1 MQSVHKDEN
10 SPRIVVVG
18 DSILD
23 VYCLGK
29 NDGGNPAFFMEK
41 PGECSRRRGK
51 CRFNI
56 RALGGYPL
64 LFSKGWNGRCI
75 HSVYPEVDARGISTR
90 YIRTCADSGISVKT
104 RYCEGERIFRAD
116 RDFMNVQ
123 TEREAYRL
131 MQDIQALIPP
141 YQAVVFSDYAKGF
154 CSGTLYRLLSGYC
167 YRKAIHLF
175 VDSKSLFPPAFA
187 YVYKPNWWE
196 FEQRFGHRTRNMD
209 ELPTQARAFQK
220 KYRIQHLIV
229 TMDKQGVLW
238 MDPGGS
244 RTGTR
249 RLPLRLS
256 IPVERAIVFWRHLRW
271 PTAKGS
277 RCRTRFRLPTKRL
290 GPPVGIP
297 VLIQLK
303 LAKFLMKGT
312 DANGK

>member
-29 NDGGNPAFFMEK
+29 NDGGEPPRFSWK
-41 PGECSRRRGK
+41 SQVSVPGGAGNVVS
-51 CRFNI
+51 NI

-64 LFSKGWNGRCI
+64 LFSKVGT
-75 HSVYPEVDARGISTR
+75 DAASIQYIRRLTRRGISTR

-196 FEQRFGHRTRNMD
+196 FEQRLGHRIRNRD

-238 MDPGGS
+238 MDPEGEPHWYP
-244 RTGTR
+244 
-249 RLPLRLS
+249 PL
-256 IPVERAIVFWRHLRW
+256 
-271 PTAKGS
+271 TAKVVNSCGAGDSFLAALAVADGKGITMQDAIPLANKAAGS
-277 RCRTRFRLPTKRL
+277 ACRHP
-290 GPPVGIP
+290 
-297 VLIQLK
+297 
-303 LAKFLMKGT
+303 GT
-312 DANGK
+312 YTVKACEIFDERD

>member
-29 NDGGNPAFFMEK
+29 NDGGEPPRFSWK
-41 PGECSRRRGK
+41 SQVSVPGGAGNVVS
-51 CRFNI
+51 NI

-64 LFSKGWNGRCI
+64 LFSKVGT
-75 HSVYPEVDARGISTR
+75 DAASIQYIRRLTRRGISTR

-175 VDSKSLFPPAFA
+175 VDASLCSRPLLPMCTSQTGGNSSRDSGTVSVIGTSYQRRRGPSK
-187 YVYKPNWWE
+187 
-196 FEQRFGHRTRNMD
+196 RN
-209 ELPTQARAFQK
+209 
-220 KYRIQHLIV
+220 
-229 TMDKQGVLW
+229 
-238 MDPGGS
+238 
-244 RTGTR
+244 TGYST
-249 RLPLRLS
+249 
-256 IPVERAIVFWRHLRW
+256 
-271 PTAKGS
+271 
-277 RCRTRFRLPTKRL
+277 
-290 GPPVGIP
+290 
-297 VLIQLK
+297 
-303 LAKFLMKGT
+303 
-312 DANGK
+312 

>member
-1 MQSVHKDEN
+1 MV
-10 SPRIVVVG
+10 
-18 DSILD
+18 
-23 VYCLGK
+23 
-29 NDGGNPAFFMEK
+29 GNPAFFMEK

-64 LFSKGWNGRCI
+64 LFSKVGT
-75 HSVYPEVDARGISTR
+75 DAASIQYIRRLTRRGISTR

-131 MQDIQALIPP
+131 MGYPSP
-141 YQAVVFSDYAKGF
+141 YPSISSRRFSDYAKGF

-229 TMDKQGVLW
+229 TMDKQGFFGW
-238 MDPGGS
+238 IRRGS